1 MPDLY
6 GRICTCGKGLTG
18 PCPVHD
24 QTPPPDPA
32 GRMARKA
39 GNREPFD
46 IEEDLDPI
54 SEEYDFC

>member
-1 MPDLY
+1 
-6 GRICTCGKGLTG
+6 
-18 PCPVHD
+18 
-24 QTPPPDPA
+24 
-32 GRMARKA
+32 MARKA